1 MYLGF
6 LVPGVV
12 TTRIGAL
19 SSPASMALRM
29 AAQNASSARFA
40 RLVWISCSSLIPG
53 WKVAVMKG
61 KKEGISW
68 PTRGSAQGRPALS
81 HSDALF
87 LMVAKTCVASA
98 LWLPLA
104 ASMATPAMTSAK
116 VMKPI
121 AIMLVAMP
129 PLVYRKGHPDSRDQQ
144 CE

>member
-19 SSPASMALRM
+19 SSPASMAARM
-29 AAQNASSARFA
+29 AAQNASSARFV
-40 RLVWISCSSLIPG
+40 RLVWISCSSLIGG

-81 HSDALF
+81 HSDAL
-87 LMVAKTCVASA
+87 LARAEAESGRMQGLCAPDR
-98 LWLPLA
+98 LLP
-104 ASMATPAMTSAK
+104 
-116 VMKPI
+116 
-121 AIMLVAMP
+121 
-129 PLVYRKGHPDSRDQQ
+129 
-144 CE
+144 